1 MDAKGVV
8 VPPGQGSVWN
18 MAPGRSATLKLQSSE
33 TADSVMMFEEA
44 ASAGTVTNYHFH
56 RDSDEVAYVL
66 SGEVTFK
73 IGDQISV
80 GGPAHAPSYHAASRT
95 PGRAPEPKRGGCF
108 SSSRRLRP
116 GRRSRSYNDCSAQ
129 LDRRRLQFFS
139 ATAPRLWDLR
149 PSEFEVVTP
158 IDPGC
163 LASSFQAS
171 RQARRTGGTPDLRM
185 GSN

>member
-44 ASAGTVTNYHFH
+44 ASAGTVTNYHLH

-80 GGPAHAPSYHAASRT
+80 GGPGKCAFIPRGVAHAWKSELIPSKPASPSNRRYAGSPDGVKLNET
-95 PGRAPEPKRGGCF
+95 PQMQ
-108 SSSRRLRP
+108 
-116 GRRSRSYNDCSAQ
+116 RSA
-129 LDRRRLQFFS
+129 FH
-139 ATAPRLWDLR
+139 
-149 PSEFEVVTP
+149 
-158 IDPGC
+158 
-163 LASSFQAS
+163 
-171 RQARRTGGTPDLRM
+171 
-185 GSN
+185 